1 MASRTSCTS
10 VNLIIERIK
19 RPFPKCPL
27 LWLEQSSSADQVT
40 SFQVSLCLRAL
51 DVFPLMLSPF
61 PVRSNLLQ
69 NVDFGTETST
79 TGIPIE
85 SICGQ
90 LFVHLNRRNTVSNL
104 RRINPH
110 CSVVGAII
118 GDILGTALLYTSQSL

>member
-1 MASRTSCTS
+1 MS
-10 VNLIIERIK
+10 LIVVGTVKQCRSSHFI
-19 RPFPKCPL
+19 PG
-27 LWLEQSSSADQVT
+27 QSLTACFRRVPIDAIT
-40 SFQVSLCLRAL
+40 L
-51 DVFPLMLSPF
+51 

-69 NVDFGTETST
+69 NVDFGTKTST